1 MKLAFFLGMNWIA
14 RPVQCLSHKQSRYVI
29 FVGMDRPCFLYLV
42 LLDTAP
48 SIQISVVSLFFG
60 ICHIRGFLSVDG
72 DELDFVCGDVRS
84 QSLFSFRKGS
94 GKRIRNTHVSLL
106 STHAIIK
113 QLSSTAR

>member
-60 ICHIRGFLSVDG
+60 ICHIRGF
-72 DELDFVCGDVRS
+72 FVCGWRFVVMYVL
-84 QSLFSFRKGS
+84 SLSFLFEKEA
-94 GKRIRNTHVSLL
+94 GKELEIPMFLYYLHMPLL
-106 STHAIIK
+106 NNYPPQPVK
-113 QLSSTAR
+113 